1 MFVAVR
7 LAALAAA
14 IFVAGPALAI
24 TTGFDAPLTLASGQ
38 TAGAWYVD
46 RYAPAGFAAPTLFA
60 GDNRLKQ
67 SIAATDGVSGRPPQF
82 SATFYNTQGRKFDVE
97 PGTTSASIDLYVASD
112 WAGTGRRMAGLWGTG
127 FDADG
132 NVSFYSTLEFT
143 SLGGTPLFRA
153 WNGNGYTDIG
163 LPTGFAYDGF
173 TRIGYA
179 LSGGDVVYTVGDL
192 SISVDANGTTAFG
205 NIMLQG
211 HNTAD
216 GVSYDIYWDNLATS
230 AAGAVPEPA
239 AWGLMLVGF
248 GLVGGVLRRRGAVA
262 AIG

>member
-1 MFVAVR
+1 MSMTIR

-14 IFVAGPALAI
+14 VFVAGPALAI
-24 TTGFDAPLTLASGQ
+24 TTGFDAPLTLAASQ

-46 RYAPAGFAAPTLFA
+46 RYAPAGFAAPSFFA

-67 SIAATDGVSGRPPQF
+67 SIAATDGGSGRPPAF
-82 SATFYNTQGRKFDVE
+82 SSTFYNTQGRKYDVE
-97 PGTTSASIDLYVASD
+97 PGTTSVAIDLYVASD
-112 WAGTGRRMAGLWGTG
+112 WATTGRRMAGLWGTG

-132 NVSFYSTLEFT
+132 AVSFFPILEFA

-153 WNGNGYTDIG
+153 WNGSGYTDIG

-173 TRIGYA
+173 TRISYA
-179 LSGGDVVYTVGDL
+179 LSGGSVVYTVGDL
-192 SISVDANGTTAFG
+192 STSIAANGTTGFG

-211 HNTAD
+211 YNTAT

-239 AWGLMLVGF
+239 TWGLLLVGF
-248 GLVGGVLRRRGAVA
+248 GLVGGVMRRRVTMPAT
-262 AIG
+262 I